1 VFTDAQIARFYP
13 GNHNSDF
20 TGIFGAASELGEDIS
35 GQAFK
40 AVVTTDVA
48 LAPSTYTDP
57 TTGDVDEI
65 YAPAANSAQF
75 STVALTINGV
85 TVSWTENQAGSEVA
99 ESGPFQ
105 ESLVK
110 TFIHGAGSMNTSEVF
125 DMQVAARPLN
135 SFDFPSDLAAPGT
148 YSVQPAGEN
157 IVDLFNISVVG
168 VTPMVDS
175 GGFLDPTSLTVSG
188 LAAPEP
194 SAWAMLL
201 VGFAC
206 VGRGLRA
213 RRRGLASS
221 PSGQAHR
228 LVT

>member
-1 VFTDAQIARFYP
+1 M
-13 GNHNSDF
+13 
-20 TGIFGAASELGEDIS
+20 
-35 GQAFK
+35 
-40 AVVTTDVA
+40 TTDVA
-48 LAPSTYTDP
+48 LAPSTYTDSDHRRCGRDLR
-57 TTGDVDEI
+57 TH
-65 YAPAANSAQF
+65 AANSAQF

-85 TVSWTENQAGSEVA
+85 TVSWTRESGGLRWVA

-175 GGFLDPTSLTVSG
+175 GGFLDPYQPNRVRPRRPRTVG
-188 LAAPEP
+188 LGDVARRVRLCRPRSTRQTARP
-194 SAWAMLL
+194 
-201 VGFAC
+201 GF
-206 VGRGLRA
+206 VSLRA
-213 RRRGLASS
+213 S
-221 PSGQAHR
+221 PSPRDVNAGQAWR
-228 LVT
+228 EFAR